1 MDNFRSLPTEEK
13 LKYVTDELKKRVAE
27 DGRKVIA
34 ADTTNALKELKA
46 MYPDLPVQTMGTW
59 TKKVLNKDAF
69 IY

>member
-13 LKYVTDELKKRVAE
+13 LKYVADELKKRVDE
-27 DGRKVIA
+27 DGRTVIA

>member
-1 MDNFRSLPTEEK
+1 MDNFRSLPAEEK